1 MMMIKVRYNKREL
14 MFQLPLHIMLSE
26 TNKITR
32 ELIERE
38 REREKVRERERERER
53 ERNRFFCFGRSEE
66 TRERCRQ
73 QTRVSFFAPKTSFF
87 PSSSQM
93 SQTLH
98 YIHHRF
104 ARLN

>member
-38 REREKVRERERERER
+38 REKEREIAFFVSGARRKRESAADSRH
-53 ERNRFFCFGRSEE
+53 
-66 TRERCRQ
+66 
-73 QTRVSFFAPKTSFF
+73 VSPFLHQKPLFSLLLPK
-87 PSSSQM
+87 
-93 SQTLH
+93 
-98 YIHHRF
+98 
-104 ARLN
+104 

>member
-38 REREKVRERERERER
+38 REREKVREREREREKER
-53 ERNRFFCFGRSEE
+53 EIAFFVSGARRK
-66 TRERCRQ
+66 RESAADSRH
-73 QTRVSFFAPKTSFF
+73 VSPFLHQKPLFSLLLPK
-87 PSSSQM
+87 
-93 SQTLH
+93 
-98 YIHHRF
+98 
-104 ARLN
+104 